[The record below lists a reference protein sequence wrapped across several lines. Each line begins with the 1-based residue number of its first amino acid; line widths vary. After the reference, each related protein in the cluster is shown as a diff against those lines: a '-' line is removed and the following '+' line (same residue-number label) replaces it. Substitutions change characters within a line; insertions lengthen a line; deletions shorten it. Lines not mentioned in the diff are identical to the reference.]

1 MHGDLVVSVE
11 KAGLVLN
18 GVSVAKVVSVY
29 ALNELTYLAFAAAFF
44 LRSAQRFFINSES
57 LLRPAALS
65 RLAGF
70 AGFAGFALTALLLG
84 LLLVRCG
91 AGLLKLDPLRMLR
104 AEVSLAISASIS
116 CTILA
121 VSTSVVPSTRMTSV
135 IRCLFFQSLS

>member
-70 AGFAGFALTALLLG
+70 AGFALTALLLG
-84 LLLVRCG
+84 LLLLCCG

-116 CTILA
+116 CTILF
-121 VSTSVVPSTRMTSV
+121 VSTE
-135 IRCLFFQSLS
+135 LSLRRE

>member
-11 KAGLVLN
+11 KAGLALN

-70 AGFAGFALTALLLG
+70 AGFALTALLLG
-84 LLLVRCG
+84 LLLVCCG
-91 AGLLKLDPLRMLR
+91 AGLLKDPLRMLR
-104 AEVSLAISASIS
+104 AELSLAISASIS

>member
-1 MHGDLVVSVE
+1 VPPDPVSDPPDF
-11 KAGLVLN
+11 AAA
-18 GVSVAKVVSVY
+18 S
-29 ALNELTYLAFAAAFF
+29 NEIAYLLFAAAFF

-70 AGFAGFALTALLLG
+70 AGFALTALLLG
-84 LLLVRCG
+84 LLLLCCG

-116 CTILA
+116 CTILF
-121 VSTSVVPSTRMTSV
+121 VSTE
-135 IRCLFFQSLS
+135 LSLRRE